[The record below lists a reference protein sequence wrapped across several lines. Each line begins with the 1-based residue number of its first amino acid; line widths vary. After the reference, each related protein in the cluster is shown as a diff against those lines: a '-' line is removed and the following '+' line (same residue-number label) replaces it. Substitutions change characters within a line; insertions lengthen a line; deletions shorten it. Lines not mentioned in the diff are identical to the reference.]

1 MNPLRTAMPAI
12 VAHEGEW
19 EGTYRHIDADGTL
32 LDEHRTLTSCLFP
45 EEGDHHYIQH
55 SRLIWANGRQEE
67 YRFGGRLRDG
77 LLRWETERFHG
88 HGWETHDGVLMLRLE
103 RHDVPGAYYIEM
115 INLAPD
121 GRTRARTWQWFRDGK
136 PWKRTLCDEWRIG

>member
-1 MNPLRTAMPAI
+1 MNPLRTAMPSI

-19 EGTYRHIDADGTL
+19 DGIYRHVAADGSL
-32 LDEHRTLTSCLFP
+32 LDEHRTWTRCEFP
-45 EEGDHHYIQH
+45 EAGAQHYIQH
-55 SRLIWANGRQEE
+55 NKLSWADGRNAE
-67 YRFGGRLRDG
+67 YRFGGTWCGG
-77 LLRWETERFHG
+77 LLHWDTDRFHGDGWETEG
-88 HGWETHDGVLMLRLE
+88 GVLMLRLE
-103 RHDVPGAYYIEM
+103 RRDVPGAYYVEM